1 MGKGGINMKFVF
13 FGTPDYVV
21 PILDSLQRKFRNR
34 SGESPIAAVVTQ
46 APKPTG
52 RKQILVYSPVD
63 DWAFKKKITKVFAPE
78 DLVKEHIYAD
88 MGILAAYGAIIPQSV
103 IALFKFGILNIH
115 PSLLPK
121 FRGASP
127 VQATIVSGEK
137 ETGVSIIKIDNE
149 LDHGLIISQFKD
161 EVALNDTTES
171 LRERL
176 FARSSEVLISLI
188 PAYIQGKI
196 TPREQNHKMA
206 SFTHH
211 IKKEDAFIPSDYINL
226 AIKGRISPKKQ
237 WEIPFIKEYKL
248 PLSVILLNDFIRAM
262 QPWPIA
268 WTYVNLD
275 PDIKSMEMKRLKILN
290 AHTEEVTGLKSKT
303 LKHKLVLDSVQ
314 LEGKSPVTW
323 KQFIEGYP
331 KAKIEK

>member
-21 PILDSLQRKFRNR
+21 PILDTLHRKFRNR

-52 RKQILVYSPVD
+52 RKQLLVYSPVD

-78 DLVKEHIYAD
+78 DLIKEHIYAD
-88 MGILAAYGAIIPQSV
+88 LGILAAYGAIIPQPV
-103 IALFKFGILNIH
+103 ISLFKFGVLNIH

-127 VQATIVSGEK
+127 IQATIISGEK
-137 ETGVSIIKIDNE
+137 ETGVTIINIDNE
-149 LDHGLIISQFKD
+149 LDHGSIISQFKD
-161 EVALNDTTES
+161 EVLPDDTTES
-171 LRERL
+171 LRSRL
-176 FARSSEVLISLI
+176 FARSAEVLTTLI

-196 TPREQNHKMA
+196 TPREQDHKMA
-206 SFTHH
+206 TFTHQ
-211 IKKEDAFIPSDYINL
+211 IKKEEAFIPPDFINSI
-226 AIKGRISPKKQ
+226 IKGQIKPKKQ

-248 PLSVILLNDFIRAM
+248 PLSGILLNDFIRAM

-275 PDIKSMEMKRLKILN
+275 PHIKSKEMKRLKILK
-290 AHTEEVTGLKSKT
+290 AHTEEVSGLKSKT
-303 LKHKLVLDSVQ
+303 LKHKLVLDIVL
-314 LEGKSPVTW
+314 LEGKSPVSW
-323 KQFIEGYP
+323 KQFLEGYP
-331 KAKIEK
+331 EAKFEK